1 MSDWED
7 EKDFEVAV
15 PKKSKWD
22 DEDVEDDVKDDWE
35 EESSDEEQKE
45 EKKLPPVRKKVP
57 LAQKIAEKKAA
68 EEERKKEIEAKKAA
82 IRARED
88 ETEEEAFERKQ
99 RERQLQIEADMN
111 SATDLFS
118 GASISKDKKPTGS
131 IEDFKPKTRVEY
143 NDYAKRLAEIILA
156 NSKSANYGA
165 FLDTLV
171 KEIAVPC
178 KDMDI
183 RKAASSLTAM
193 ANEKQ
198 RQAKEATK
206 SKKKGKPQ
214 LAAAGKSSA
223 LDDSS
228 SYRDVYDDFD
238 DFM

>member
-1 MSDWED
+1 D
-7 EKDFEVAV
+7 EKDFEVEVAI
-15 PKKSKWD
+15 PKKTKWD

-35 EESSDEEQKE
+35 EESSDEEKKE
-45 EKKLPPVRKKVP
+45 DKQLPPIRKKVP

-99 RERQLQIEADMN
+99 RERNLQIESDMN

-118 GASISKDKKPTGS
+118 GVSVSKNNNSKS
-131 IEDFKPKTRVEY
+131 IEEFKPKTRVEY

-156 NSKSANYGA
+156 NSKSINYGT

-171 KEIAVPC
+171 REIAAPC
-178 KDMDI
+178 KDTDI

-206 SKKKGKPQ
+206 TKKKGKPQ
-214 LAAAGKSSA
+214 LAAAGKNA
-223 LDDSS
+223 AMDDSS
-228 SYRDVYDDFD
+228 AYRDVYDDFD

>member
-7 EKDFEVAV
+7 EQEFNVTI

-35 EESSDEEQKE
+35 ESDEEEKPQKE
-45 EKKLPPVRKKVP
+45 LPPVRKKVP

-68 EEERKKEIEAKKAA
+68 EEERKKAIEAKKAA
-82 IRARED
+82 IRANDDD
-88 ETEEEAFERKQ
+88 ETEEDAFERKQ
-99 RERQLQIEADMN
+99 RMRQLELEADLN

-118 GASISKDKKPTGS
+118 GVSVSKDNKEKP
-131 IEDFKPKTRVEY
+131 IEQVKPKTRVEFEA
-143 NDYAKRLAEIILA
+143 YAKRVSAMILE
-156 NSKSANYGA
+156 NSKSVNYGA

-171 KEIAVPC
+171 REIAAPC

-193 ANEKQ
+193 ANDKQ

-206 SKKKGKPQ
+206 AKKKGKPQ
-214 LAAAGKSSA
+214 LAAAGKSAA
-223 LDDSS
+223 LDDST

>member
-7 EKDFEVAV
+7 EKEFEVAV

-35 EESSDEEQKE
+35 EESEEEEKE

-68 EEERKKEIEAKKAA
+68 EEEKKKIMEAKKAA
-82 IRARED
+82 IRAQ
-88 ETEEEAFERKQ
+88 EEETDEDAFERKQ
-99 RERQLQIEADMN
+99 RMRQLELEADMN
-111 SATDLFS
+111 NATDLFS
-118 GASISKDKKPTGS
+118 GVSVSKDDKKS

-143 NDYAKRLAEIILA
+143 TDYAKRLSEVILA
-156 NSKSANYGA
+156 NSKSPHYGV
-165 FLDTLV
+165 FLDALV
-171 KEIAVPC
+171 REIAVPC

-193 ANEKQ
+193 ANDKQ

-206 SKKKGKPQ
+206 AKKKGKPQ

-223 LDDSS
+223 LDESPA
-228 SYRDVYDDFD
+228 YRDVYDDFD

>member
-7 EKDFEVAV
+7 EKEFEVAV

-68 EEERKKEIEAKKAA
+68 EEERKKALEAKKAE
-82 IRARED
+82 IRAREE
-88 ETEEEAFERKQ
+88 ETEEDAFERKQ
-99 RERQLQIEADMN
+99 RMRQLEVEADMN

-118 GASISKDKKPTGS
+118 GVSVSKEDKNKP
-131 IEDFKPKTRVEY
+131 IEEYKPKTRVEY
-143 NDYAKRLAEIILA
+143 NEYAKRLAEIILA

-171 KEIAVPC
+171 REIAVPC

-206 SKKKGKPQ
+206 TKKKGKPQ
-214 LAAAGKSSA
+214 LAAAGKSA
-223 LDDSS
+223 TLDEGA